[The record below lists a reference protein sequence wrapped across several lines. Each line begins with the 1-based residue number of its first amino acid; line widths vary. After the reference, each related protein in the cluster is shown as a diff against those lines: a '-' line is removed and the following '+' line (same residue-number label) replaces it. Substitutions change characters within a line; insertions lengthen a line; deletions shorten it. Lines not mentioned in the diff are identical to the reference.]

1 MSYWLIHAFAR
12 IQIQIAGTF
21 KNITVFL
28 VSLKVYCSAGTCS
41 QKSKCHTTKCLVL
54 AQLFKNQW
62 PSPKRQPNFASEKN
76 CKSTVRLCHMKTAS
90 RVSKASEQQ
99 SASRHLDELVENQ
112 DDQEERPKTGPERS
126 ELESTGLAN
135 IQQRKLRT
143 KMVSLITLININFF

>member
-1 MSYWLIHAFAR
+1 MSLIGVMSGAR

-21 KNITVFL
+21 KNITVSL
-28 VSLKVYCSAGTCS
+28 VSLKVVYCSAGTCS

-90 RVSKASEQQ
+90 WVSKANEQQ
-99 SASRHLDELVENQ
+99 SASPSSRHLDELVENQ
-112 DDQEERPKTGPERS
+112 DDPEERSKTGPERS
-126 ELESTGLAN
+126 ELGSTGLAS

-143 KMVSLITLININFF
+143 KMVSLITD

>member
-1 MSYWLIHAFAR
+1 
-12 IQIQIAGTF
+12 
-21 KNITVFL
+21 
-28 VSLKVYCSAGTCS
+28 
-41 QKSKCHTTKCLVL
+41 
-54 AQLFKNQW
+54 
-62 PSPKRQPNFASEKN
+62 
-76 CKSTVRLCHMKTAS
+76 MKTAS